1 MPQDYQDYFYSEGS
15 INMFCLIES
24 ALQLPNLVDK
34 KRRKNKKNSY
44 LQYSI
49 KLLSLELRR
58 YIVLNKKAC
67 FLRIMI
73 NTHSDF
79 IMISE

>member
-34 KRRKNKKNSY
+34 KRRKNKKNHIFNTQSNYY
-44 LQYSI
+44 L
-49 KLLSLELRR
+49 
-58 YIVLNKKAC
+58 
-67 FLRIMI
+67 
-73 NTHSDF
+73 
-79 IMISE
+79 

>member
-34 KRRKNKKNSY
+34 KRKKLISSILNQIIISRIETIHSTKQESVFLKNYDK
-44 LQYSI
+44 YSF
-49 KLLSLELRR
+49 RF
-58 YIVLNKKAC
+58 Y
-67 FLRIMI
+67 
-73 NTHSDF
+73 HDF
-79 IMISE
+79 